1 MSRYINI
8 SSLPEAAFVAGAP
21 GAIRAALAGRGR
33 RGAGGGLLRCAH
45 QLRAPKPCMTV
56 CTIAGSRL
64 RQPVWQ
70 VRLAPFGLRWLGAD
84 GAELAAD
91 RGSRAYGFGQRTGA
105 TLHAMAR
112 EPGDRYFGLGDKT
125 GGLDLHGRRLRTVMT
140 DALGYDPQ
148 CACCSGSGFR
158 VRSGSSVLTFG

>member
-1 MSRYINI
+1 M
-8 SSLPEAAFVAGAP
+8 
-21 GAIRAALAGRGR
+21 
-33 RGAGGGLLRCAH
+33 
-45 QLRAPKPCMTV
+45 
-56 CTIAGSRL
+56 
-64 RQPVWQ
+64 WQ

-148 CACCSGSGFR
+148 CACCLGFG
-158 VRSGSSVLTFG
+158 VRETVVRRGGWTCTAGACSLSCTTR

>member
-1 MSRYINI
+1 MHSIAVLVVLVWCPLI
-8 SSLPEAAFVAGAP
+8 
-21 GAIRAALAGRGR
+21 
-33 RGAGGGLLRCAH
+33 
-45 QLRAPKPCMTV
+45 PC
-56 CTIAGSRL
+56 L
-64 RQPVWQ
+64 RQAHWQ
-70 VRLAPFGLRWLGAD
+70 VRLAPFGLRWLDAD

-91 RGSRAYGFGQRTGA
+91 RGSCAYGFGQRTGA

-148 CACCSGSGFR
+148 CAR
-158 VRSGSSVLTFG
+158 RSGTLVRVTGGACAPS